1 MCASNVALVDVDPAS
16 ILDGIT
22 AIFFMKEPTLIDAT
36 KLICRHLM
44 SSAKLCA
51 YGLADLSIVADI
63 NS

>member
-22 AIFFMKEPTLIDAT
+22 AIFFEGGELTLIDGM

-44 SSAKLCA
+44 SSAKVMRLWVSRPL
-51 YGLADLSIVADI
+51 YS
-63 NS
+63 S